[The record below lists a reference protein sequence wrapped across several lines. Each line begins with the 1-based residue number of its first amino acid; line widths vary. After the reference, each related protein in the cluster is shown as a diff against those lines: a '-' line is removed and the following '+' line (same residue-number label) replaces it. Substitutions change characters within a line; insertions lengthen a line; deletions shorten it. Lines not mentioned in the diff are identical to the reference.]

1 MPIGRAVV
9 VAALSL
15 WSSVS
20 FAQEVLMVRDQ
31 DRDPPPVERGTNRE
45 EAACRPDVRRFCS
58 DIPDNAGALF
68 FLACLKE
75 NRSKISK
82 ACRDV
87 LVSHG
92 Q

>member
-1 MPIGRAVV
+1 MKIGKAVA
-9 VAALSL
+9 VATLSL
-15 WSSVS
+15 WSSLS
-20 FAQEVLMVRDQ
+20 FAQEVPMAPSVQ
-31 DRDPPPVERGTNRE
+31 RGTNRE

-58 DIPDNAGALF
+58 DIPDNAGPLF

-87 LVSHG
+87 LTSHG

>member
-1 MPIGRAVV
+1 MAINRAVA
-9 VAALSL
+9 VATLSL

-20 FAQEVLMVRDQ
+20 FAQEMQ
-31 DRDPPPVERGTNRE
+31 MTPPVQRGTARE
-45 EAACRPDVRRFCS
+45 EAACRRDVRRFCS
-58 DIPDNAGALF
+58 DIPDNAGQLF

-75 NRSKISK
+75 NRTKISK

-87 LVSHG
+87 LTSHG